1 MKLARFDNIIAI
13 QTGSGEVVGYHA
25 TNLQVARL
33 DGLVWQ
39 ALQEPSSVPAD
50 VTQEIQEWNQEQ
62 DPEVGDANLPQS
74 VRSLT
79 INIAQICNLKCSYCA
94 AGGDGT
100 YGSPV
105 KEIDLTQL
113 FDQLQMLLHD
123 VPNGGSFTITFLGGE
138 PLIYPD
144 AITAI
149 ARFVKLQVAGRDIRV
164 RYDLVTNG
172 TLATPQIAE
181 LLASIRCHVTVSLDG
196 PPEINDRQ
204 RPTRAGAGST
214 ARTLKGLANLMQV
227 RDRLGSI
234 SVGAVFGK
242 HYTDVMATYLF
253 LKPFQFDVIK
263 FDFAAEK
270 DDAEASLAYVE
281 SLGQVA
287 DLAFREGGEAE
298 LRRIG
303 LFDRYFHML
312 DDRKRIHNHCGAGKS
327 LLQVDTSNKFYVCQW
342 FVNDPAEE
350 VGRGTVLNHEKL
362 KEYADPI
369 RELNGCRTCWA
380 RYLCGGGCMFVH
392 KTKTGSKHTTDTEF
406 CTRTRSIIA
415 KGIEYYAQ
423 ARYQNDE
430 GDGREIH

>member
-1 MKLARFDNIIAI
+1 MELARFDNIIAI
-13 QTGSGEVVGYHA
+13 KTGTGDVVGYHA
-25 TNLQVARL
+25 NNLQVARL

-39 ALQEPSSVPAD
+39 ALRSPEAAQTDVKEEIEFWNRENDPS
-50 VTQEIQEWNQEQ
+50 
-62 DPEVGDANLPQS
+62 VGDANLPQS

-94 AGGDGT
+94 AGGDGS

-105 KEIDLTQL
+105 KEIDLTKLYEQIR
-113 FDQLQMLLHD
+113 MLLHD
-123 VPNGGSFTITFLGGE
+123 VPNGGSFVITFLGGE
-138 PLIYPD
+138 PLIYPN
-144 AITAI
+144 AISAI
-149 ARFVKLQVAGRDIRV
+149 ARFVKLQTAGRDIRV

-172 TLATPQIAE
+172 TLATPEIAE
-181 LLASIRCHVTVSLDG
+181 LLASIRCHITVSLDG

-204 RPTRAGAGST
+204 RPTRGGLGST
-214 ARTLKGLANLMQV
+214 DRTLKGLANLMAV

-253 LKPFQFDVIK
+253 LKPFGFDVIK

-270 DDAEASLAYVE
+270 DDAEASRAYVE
-281 SLGQVA
+281 SLARVA
-287 DLAFREGGEAE
+287 DLAFKEGGEAE

-303 LFDRYFHML
+303 LFDRYFQML
-312 DDRKRIHNHCGAGKS
+312 DDRMRIHNHCGAGKS

-350 VGRGTVLNHEKL
+350 VGRDMALDHEKL
-362 KEYADPI
+362 KAYEDPI

-380 RYLCGGGCMFVH
+380 RHLCGGGCMYVH
-392 KTKTGSKHTTDTEF
+392 KTKTGSKHKTDADF

-430 GDGREIH
+430 GDGREVY